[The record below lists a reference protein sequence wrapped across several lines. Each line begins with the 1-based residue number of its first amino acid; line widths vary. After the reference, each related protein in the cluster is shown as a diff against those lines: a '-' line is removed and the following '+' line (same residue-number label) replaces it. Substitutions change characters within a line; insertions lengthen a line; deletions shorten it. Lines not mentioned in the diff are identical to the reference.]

1 MLQKGRSEK
10 LFVLLGVVAWVV
22 GDAAVVVET
31 ELSWLDGGRLS
42 KESYSLEEKLGSC
55 LDTWRCEVG
64 SKDSEKFHS

>member
-10 LFVLLGVVAWVV
+10 LFVLLGVVAWVL

-42 KESYSLEEKLGSC
+42 KES
-55 LDTWRCEVG
+55 
-64 SKDSEKFHS
+64 